1 LVEYGTGATSVSIID
16 PERVLVDVVHK
27 WTMLGDL
34 RPFAS
39 TWSGEVANDE
49 GLLVVLSS
57 TPAQGSAY
65 MTVVWD
71 RNAFS
76 ANGDGDREP
85 ELDWTH
91 IGIYRGEELRGVW
104 ARDGYL
110 VYSTARESQ
119 LTFYSQRL
127 SFARA
132 GKLPAAVI
140 ATSGVPAGPV
150 LGGDA
155 GTADI
160 QPATLSWSTGA
171 AFGPGLLVN
180 GDPNGG
186 DFGQMVVTSY
196 DGALTV
202 RLADKGYRM
211 YDWSQYEL
219 YRGLR

>member
-1 LVEYGTGATSVSIID
+1 
-16 PERVLVDVVHK
+16 
-27 WTMLGDL
+27 
-34 RPFAS
+34 
-39 TWSGEVANDE
+39 
-49 GLLVVLSS
+49 
-57 TPAQGSAY
+57 

>member
-1 LVEYGTGATSVSIID
+1 
-16 PERVLVDVVHK
+16 
-27 WTMLGDL
+27 
-34 RPFAS
+34 
-39 TWSGEVANDE
+39 
-49 GLLVVLSS
+49 
-57 TPAQGSAY
+57 
-65 MTVVWD
+65 
-71 RNAFS
+71 
-76 ANGDGDREP
+76 
-85 ELDWTH
+85 
-91 IGIYRGEELRGVW
+91 
-104 ARDGYL
+104 
-110 VYSTARESQ
+110 
-119 LTFYSQRL
+119 
-127 SFARA
+127 
-132 GKLPAAVI
+132 
-140 ATSGVPAGPV
+140 